1 MLKYSQKNLHKSEMF
16 LFLQKIFHEMSR
28 WVIYDKSGGVRAVSD
43 GLGAAGN
50 WTLPELEYSGE
61 WMGETFVTLNVRC
74 AVPIEFEIGDY
85 VVYRG
90 EKFVMNYDPT
100 VVKKARRGSYG
111 EGFVYDN
118 VKFNSLGYELT
129 VARMLDY
136 VLYGNDVHYSSLP
149 KFSFFCTDVEDLA
162 DRLQVNMN
170 RYCADNRFAVEDY
183 WLFLTP
189 SRDATV
195 LRAQSYGLSERVAR
209 DRWAAASFSIVGAK
223 VNQNVS
229 IDNMS
234 VWDSLKFI
242 KDTFGLNFVVRGRSV
257 VVGSAGLPTEDI
269 FEYGKD
275 KGLYEIERTAD
286 SEQQIVT
293 KLFSYGSGK
302 NLPVRYYANL
312 NAEYFMTVADIE
324 YNGNDGTNDNYLLAL
339 DGEADERSMF
349 KVKQSIS
356 GSSGFLAATSV
367 QVDGVGSAIS
377 VNVAYDT
384 NRAVHFSVP
393 CSYFQNTL
401 SRGTKLYFTSNIDGD
416 KWPAANKEYSGGASA
431 LPNNMAVQV
440 LMLPGFP
447 SQSLYDWVLAHGGT
461 AVADTHATN
470 EFARARWTDD
480 EGEVY
485 DAFFSKV
492 ALKPFVISPNFI
504 VLGIREA
511 TKYFDGSDGEDEV
524 FPTIEG
530 IPGKNI
536 VLHSDVIEDNGV
548 FGEDVESIANFNIYL
563 PDFGSDFDLAA
574 LLQGDTAIEMKSG
587 YCEGRAFK
595 VHSVE
600 RVGSGVNMRWKC
612 NCERE
617 PDSDLSI
624 YFPYSRNASIG
635 QTPIANE
642 AYQVRGSDI
651 QDYEGDRYVLT
662 GIEMTS
668 TYVDAASV
676 RLLKYTLRFL
686 AKNDYTRY
694 TFVPK
699 VDEIFMARQHDLA
712 VASRETEQVVKS
724 YYETLKEG
732 DILLFRDTDLGISYE
747 TSGSDAS
754 VFIDTLRIKE
764 YGNGQIPT
772 YDVTLR
778 DDKQVGT
785 IQRLQEKVS
794 SLSSSLSGGGGGG
807 TNIPQVQSLIK
818 TYGKEL
824 FLSKVSDDSASGVIS
839 FLKGAL
845 FGEGSAWGYVKQ
857 VAGEVRSWFK
867 NLATDILTVTG
878 HVKGNNGTLNV
889 YDNIYSTGS
898 GEFDGDLNVVDGS
911 VNADKIIANDG
922 KFAGTITTK
931 NLTVTGL
938 AHFFELVID
947 KIRSAGGAQ
956 IFSPAE
962 GFKVEAVNRFVH
974 QGMVRRRLWWR
985 ASDGGT
991 TTSNMWR
998 QGDQAICKNFNDI
1011 FQPGSYQE
1019 AGNKSYWAVVA
1030 WTGTTSANSTP
1041 TWDATNPAY
1050 VADAPNPYEVTKWHY
1065 IDIYADDEGMPIPV
1079 DADGKPLWEGAPWAA
1094 AAGDDVA
1101 QLGYRG
1107 TDDVKRGNALYI
1119 CAYKSLDDDLEAPLI
1134 AYYEGINDF
1143 DLKSHRT
1150 TYKDATSG
1158 VWYGT
1163 MNVIVGGVS
1172 TDIVDYIS
1180 SQLELTENHFMT
1192 QISSLPISRNLLLNT
1207 EFSALSGGGVR
1218 AMHVTSVG
1226 GGLWLQYTES
1236 RKMLPHNNYF
1246 MLSFFGRGSGSLV
1259 CSYGV
1264 YKEGRTSAVRSGSTT
1279 LTLSSSTQ
1287 RQYVRFNTNTTGTL
1301 VDEDGYTFIIKFST
1315 TGGGEFYLSRPQLE
1329 VIGSATRP
1337 TTWSN
1342 GSPNIL
1348 LNSAFSEIENDAPK
1362 YWEYKGSPSAREL
1375 SIEVPPY
1382 WNDWMLWDTTT
1393 CPDVLSV
1400 VDGVLRLNPTAQ
1412 YQGITQYSN
1421 VGSAGRWEKV
1431 LKHGGTYTV
1440 SFKAKGADST
1450 NMVSFILHV
1459 LKIGDDGQPIAV
1471 PAGQG
1476 RSQIGANFPIDNTWK
1491 SYSFT
1496 FTISPTGIWNLT
1508 EEQTDLAGYGFFFMI
1523 GCAHGTQVSS
1533 EVLDI
1538 KEIQFEAGGVATSW
1552 QPASYDA
1559 VYRATQI
1566 QQTADEISLAV
1577 KVDGVNRAGVTLNEN
1592 GVTIDGDKLHFNG
1605 TINDEVTIEG
1615 ANLHILND
1623 IDLQGLTTEN
1633 VTPVERNPYIPT
1645 VINMGIGASSQSE
1658 VIKSVQ
1664 VSGVAGGLGADT
1676 NNHIV
1681 VLPFYD
1687 ASDDWTDS
1695 YEGITLNDDDTFNLY
1710 GNKKVVQWKKSGTR
1724 LSIINSVIFKYRNW
1738 QNINTASHADSLAG
1752 LVVVCSDGRVICK
1765 ENLRTGVMYNPSTD
1779 ADASISPHPQLHA
1792 GLFSCGGCIARFIVL
1807 LPGQTL
1813 QLRSQIVSINSRDVL
1828 IWVVENPSEF
1838 VPYEDSG
1845 FNANI
1850 QFIPSPG
1857 GDSDTLNYISNF
1869 AGFNPTDDYHGS
1881 QETVMVPS
1889 VMNLR
1894 SAKSILFQQIYN
1906 NV

>member
-1 MLKYSQKNLHKSEMF
+1 
-16 LFLQKIFHEMSR
+16 MSR
-28 WVIYDKSGGVRAVSD
+28 WVIYDKSGGVRAASD
-43 GLGAAGN
+43 GLGTAGE

-170 RYCADNRFAVEDY
+170 RYCADNGFAVEDY

-189 SRDATV
+189 SESATV
-195 LRAQSYGLSERVAR
+195 LRALSYGLSERVAR

-269 FEYGKD
+269 FEYGKG

-293 KLFSYGSGK
+293 KLFAYGSGK
-302 NLPVRYYANL
+302 NLPVRYYADLNL
-312 NAEYFMTVADIE
+312 SVFANVADIE
-324 YNGNDGTNDNYLLAL
+324 SSSL
-339 DGEADERSMF
+339 DFHYIQFHLDLDFDR
-349 KVKQSIS
+349 K
-356 GSSGFLAATSV
+356 
-367 QVDGVGSAIS
+367 
-377 VNVAYDT
+377 
-384 NRAVHFSVP
+384 
-393 CSYFQNTL
+393 
-401 SRGTKLYFTSNIDGD
+401 YFTFRSKTQPGD
-416 KWPAANKEYSGGASA
+416 EQFPNFVVRMTARGFTVKGFVTLEGDTGKCRVYCEYKGTQDDDRDEPDVNMLDNFIGALTAGDRIYFESGVEKDAFPSANKDYAGGSSA

-447 SQSLYDWVLAHGGT
+447 SQSLYDWVITPVVNGGGGGT
-461 AVADTHATN
+461 AVSDTHNTN

-504 VLGIREA
+504 ALGIREA
-511 TKYFDGSDGEDEV
+511 TKYFDGSDGEEEI

-587 YCEGRAFK
+587 YCGGRAFK

-600 RVGSGVNMRWKC
+600 RVGSGWKC

-617 PDSDLSI
+617 LDSDLSI
-624 YFPYSRNASIG
+624 YFPYSHNASIG
-635 QTPIANE
+635 ETPIADE

-651 QDYEGDRYVLT
+651 PNYEGDRYVLT

-676 RLLKYTLRFL
+676 RLLKYSLRFL
-686 AKNDYTRY
+686 SKNDYTRY

-699 VDEIFMARQHDLA
+699 VDEIFMARQHDFA

-794 SLSSSLSGGGGGG
+794 SLSSSLSGGGAGG

-824 FLSKVSDDSASGVIS
+824 FLSKVGDDTASGVIS

-878 HVKGNNGTLNV
+878 HVKGNSNGELIIDDDLYVN
-889 YDNIYSTGS
+889 GS
-898 GEFDGDLNVVDGS
+898 GGFDGDLSVVDGS

-922 KFAGTITTK
+922 KFSGTITTK

-962 GFKVEAVNRFVH
+962 GFKVEAVNRIVH

-998 QGDQAICKNFNDI
+998 AGDQAICKNFNDI

-1019 AGNKSYWAVVA
+1019 VGNKSYWAVVA
-1030 WTGTTSANSTP
+1030 WADSTSANSTP

-1050 VADAPNPYEVTKWHY
+1050 VAGAPNPYEVTKWHY

-1101 QLGYRG
+1101 MLGHRRTG
-1107 TDDVKRGNALYI
+1107 QEEAEEARKRGNALYI
-1119 CAYKSLDDDLEAPLI
+1119 CAYKSIDTDLEAPLI
-1134 AYYEGINDF
+1134 AYYEGIDDF
-1143 DLKSHRT
+1143 NLTSHRT
-1150 TYKDATSG
+1150 TYKDADSG
-1158 VWYGT
+1158 VWVGS
-1163 MNVIVGGVS
+1163 MRVIVEGTS
-1172 TDIVDYIS
+1172 TDIVAYIS

-1192 QISSLPISRNLLLNT
+1192 QISTLPISRNLLLNT
-1207 EFSALSGGGVR
+1207 DFLSIDSVPQERAGLPTYWDRWNSMLDFEVRTVPLVKWKEAYIKPGVQFNGIMQDSKVLSGGVW
-1218 AMHVTSVG
+1218 T
-1226 GGLWLQYTES
+1226 
-1236 RKMLPHNNYF
+1236 
-1246 MLSFFGRGSGSLV
+1246 
-1259 CSYGV
+1259 
-1264 YKEGRTSAVRSGSTT
+1264 
-1279 LTLSSSTQ
+1279 
-1287 RQYVRFNTNTTGTL
+1287 
-1301 VDEDGYTFIIKFST
+1301 
-1315 TGGGEFYLSRPQLE
+1315 
-1329 VIGSATRP
+1329 
-1337 TTWSN
+1337 
-1342 GSPNIL
+1342 
-1348 LNSAFSEIENDAPK
+1348 
-1362 YWEYKGSPSAREL
+1362 
-1375 SIEVPPY
+1375 
-1382 WNDWMLWDTTT
+1382 
-1393 CPDVLSV
+1393 
-1400 VDGVLRLNPTAQ
+1400 
-1412 YQGITQYSN
+1412 
-1421 VGSAGRWEKV
+1421 KV
-1431 LKHGGTYTV
+1431 LKHGGTYTL
-1440 SFKAKGADST
+1440 SFWARLPENLNEARAD
-1450 NMVSFILHV
+1450 ILLHV
-1459 LKIGDDGQPIAV
+1459 YKVYDDGSISI
-1471 PAGQG
+1471 PAGEQPSASITLSNT
-1476 RSQIGANFPIDNTWK
+1476 RDWVRGAVQ
-1491 SYSFT
+1491 FT
-1496 FTISPTGIWNLT
+1496 VNPP
-1508 EEQTDLAGYGFFFMI
+1508 EAYKDLNGYAFRVMI
-1523 GCAHGTQVSS
+1523 GCMHASVPTDEAMIVSRIQLEESVPRSS
-1533 EVLDI
+1533 ESIPYTDTATEWHRGEENSEIMSSQI
-1538 KEIQFEAGGVATSW
+1538 K
-1552 QPASYDA
+1552 
-1559 VYRATQI
+1559 
-1566 QQTADEISLAV
+1566 QTADEISLAV
-1577 KVDGVNRAGVTLNEN
+1577 KVDGKKRAGVTLNSN

-1633 VTPVERNPYIPT
+1633 VTPVERTFPELGEYPY
-1645 VINMGIGASSQSE
+1645 VINMGIGASNQNE
-1658 VIKSVQ
+1658 VVKSVR
-1664 VSGVAGGLGADT
+1664 VKACNESGLHGNSDGASCP
-1676 NNHIV
+1676 IV

-1687 ASDDWTDS
+1687 SRMQYWEESEWFPKDTSITDES
-1695 YEGITLNDDDTFNLY
+1695 SPLY
-1710 GNKKVVQWKKSGTR
+1710 GSFFMSETPLLTENGGTKIVPDYQRRVVAWKKSGTR
-1724 LSIINSVIFKYRNW
+1724 ITITNEDDIYARNW
-1738 QNINTASHADSLAG
+1738 RVLESWSYENGYYLDLLSRCV
-1752 LVVVCSDGRVICK
+1752 LVCADGRLITQRNIK
-1765 ENLRTGVMYNPSTD
+1765 SSGVQWKGTSEATD
-1779 ADASISPHPQLHA
+1779 PVFY
-1792 GLFSCGGCIARFIVL
+1792 GGCFSCGGYAPRFILVA
-1807 LPGQTL
+1807 PGQTL
-1813 QLRSQIVSINSRDVL
+1813 QLRSQIVSVNAYTEVL
-1828 IWVVENPSEF
+1828 VWVVENSSEF
-1838 VPYEDSG
+1838 VPMGEG
-1845 FNANI
+1845 GN
-1850 QFIPSPG
+1850 QFPVRF
-1857 GDSDTLNYISNF
+1857 DNRN
-1869 AGFNPTDDYHGS
+1869 N
-1881 QETVMVPS
+1881 PS
-1889 VMNLR
+1889 VSDCMWVRNYGVPAYNVLNSNR
-1894 SAKSILFQQIYN
+1894 AEKECLLAPLTLKKSYWTELNHEYGGFSMYKIYEEP
-1906 NV
+1906 